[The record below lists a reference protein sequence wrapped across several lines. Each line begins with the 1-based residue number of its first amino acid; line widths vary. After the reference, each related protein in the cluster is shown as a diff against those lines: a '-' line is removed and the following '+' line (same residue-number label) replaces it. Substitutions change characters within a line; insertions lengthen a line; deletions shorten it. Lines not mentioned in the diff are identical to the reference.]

1 MNINAHLS
9 LPDAPVGRRFRIHY
23 LKSHAEICTRLR
35 ELGFCENAVVRCV
48 TKGSSNI
55 ICEVC
60 NTRVG
65 LNTEVASGIIVSSLD

>member
-1 MNINAHLS
+1 MQIPFPLT
-9 LPDAPVGRRFRIHY
+9 
-23 LKSHAEICTRLR
+23 EIALGKKATIRQLTSQPELCTRLR

-48 TKGSSNI
+48 NRASGSI

-65 LNTEVASGIIVSSLD
+65 LNHLIASSIYVSSCSE